1 MRRVTFKTINERKN
15 SSEYSDLPKL
25 GDILVNLS
33 VKNSPKVVRT
43 LRLVGMPI
51 DFWEYNAK
59 KRVFGKKGEKV
70 MCEDGKVRDAGGSY
84 EMPFP
89 DADKNNKITRIG
101 LSDSEGNKSKEC
113 LWYKAGYIGSKKY
126 AIRCLEKQ
134 DDGTWVPKILCKGPS
149 IFDEFSKWELSR
161 HTDRDEALASGET
174 FDFSTFL
181 GGDKAPTVKVQAVA
195 DSSKLG
201 GVGYT
206 VLIGSKD
213 VELKEDLINLLRAV
227 REPSADELNNLRSEY
242 NADREE
248 NDSMPEWRD
257 YYEYSFDL
265 NRIFKYTPPV
275 GESTS
280 SATSSEVE
288 TPAETGEEFSTEDN
302 SSFDE
307 ELSNIKW
314 E

>member
-1 MRRVTFKTINERKN
+1 MKRVTYKTIAERKN
-15 SSEYSDLPKL
+15 NSEFSDLPKL

-43 LRLVGMPI
+43 LRLVGNPI
-51 DFWEYNAK
+51 EFWEYNAK
-59 KRVFGKKGEKV
+59 KRVIGKKGEKV
-70 MCEDGKVRDAGGSY
+70 QCEDGKVREAGTSY
-84 EMPFP
+84 EVPFP

-101 LSDSEGNKSKEC
+101 HEERSQC
-113 LWYKAGYIGSKKY
+113 PWYKMGYSGSKKY
-126 AIRCLEKQ
+126 AVRCLEKQ
-134 DDGTWVPKILCKGPS
+134 DDGTWIPKILCKGPT
-149 IFDEFSKWELSR
+149 IFDEFSKWEMSR
-161 HTDRDEALASGET
+161 HSDKDEAEAAGEK
-174 FDFSTFL
+174 FDLSTFL

-201 GVGYT
+201 GVAYT

-248 NDSMPEWRD
+248 DDSMPEWRD
-257 YYEYSFDL
+257 YYEYSFDV
-265 NRIFKYTPPV
+265 NRIFKYTPLV
-275 GESTS
+275 TESSNSSTS
-280 SATSSEVE
+280 TTSEASSSES
-288 TPAETGEEFSTEDN
+288 EEFSSDEDN